1 MIFNDSREL
10 PKTFKDRKV
19 CVMGLGFVGLTL
31 AVTLADIGFEVYG
44 VELRKDIV
52 KKLRK
57 GEPHFFEPGLEG
69 RLKSQIKSKKLKIFQ
84 KIKKDFDVSI
94 YIITVGTPIKKNN
107 LVNKEMM
114 ERVCK
119 EISLFTKND
128 DLIILRS
135 TVEVG
140 TTKKMTKNYFKKK
153 KFKVDVAFCPE
164 RTIEGNAM
172 IELRK
177 LPQIVGADEMEVTS
191 RVSQF
196 FSFMTPTVVK
206 VSNSET
212 AELIKLIDNCQRDV
226 SFALSN
232 EIAEIADK
240 YSVSAYEVIN
250 SGKLG
255 YPRTNLPNPG
265 PVGGPCLEKDS
276 YILKNGLN
284 SLNYFPK
291 IIMNSRQ
298 VNAEQPE
305 NSISLLRKLCEKKMR
320 GKSNYQITISGIAFK
335 GRPETNDLRGTMAL
349 PIINEIKKKFP
360 QCNIKIYDPIVKK
373 NEAQKFFKNLD
384 FSFTNFLQDSFKNC
398 SLYIIC
404 NNHPIFSTM
413 PITILSQKMKNP
425 SIIFDYWNN
434 FTNQRI
440 SFPNSVSYVG
450 LGNLGK
456 ALSLKNE

>member
-1 MIFNDSREL
+1 MNFNNISKL
-10 PKTFKDRKV
+10 PKSLKDKKV

-44 VELRKDIV
+44 IELRKDIV
-52 KKLRK
+52 NLLKRGK
-57 GEPHFFEPGLEG
+57 PHFFEPGLEG

-84 KIKKDFDVSI
+84 KIEENFDVSI
-94 YIITVGTPIKKNN
+94 YIITVGTPIKKNYQ
-107 LVNKEMM
+107 VNKEMM

-119 EISLFTKND
+119 EISAFTKSND
-128 DLIILRS
+128 LVILRS

-140 TTKKMTKNYFKKK
+140 TTKKMTKRFFNQPDL
-153 KFKVDVAFCPE
+153 KVGVAFCPE

-177 LPQIVGADEMEVTS
+177 LPQIVGSDEMEVTS

-212 AELIKLIDNCQRDV
+212 AELIKLVDNCQRDV
-226 SFALSN
+226 NFALSN
-232 EIAEIADK
+232 EIAEISDK

-284 SLNYFPK
+284 NLNYFPK
-291 IIMNSRQ
+291 IIMGSRD
-298 VNAEQPE
+298 VNEQQPKR
-305 NSISLLRKLCEKKMR
+305 SISLLKKLYDKKIR
-320 GKSNYQITISGIAFK
+320 FKSNIQVTISGIAFK
-335 GRPETNDLRGTMAL
+335 GIPETNDLRGTMAL
-349 PIINEIKKKFP
+349 PIINEVKKK
-360 QCNIKIYDPIVKK
+360 
-373 NEAQKFFKNLD
+373 
-384 FSFTNFLQDSFKNC
+384 
-398 SLYIIC
+398 
-404 NNHPIFSTM
+404 
-413 PITILSQKMKNP
+413 
-425 SIIFDYWNN
+425 
-434 FTNQRI
+434 I
-440 SFPNSVSYVG
+440 SWM
-450 LGNLGK
+450 
-456 ALSLKNE
+456 

>member
-1 MIFNDSREL
+1 MDDNKNSEL
-10 PKTFKDRKV
+10 PISLKDKKV

-31 AVTLADIGFEVYG
+31 AVTLADIGYEVYG
-44 VELRKDIV
+44 VELRENVV
-52 KKLRK
+52 KLLKK
-57 GEPHFFEPGLEG
+57 GKPHFFEPGLEG
-69 RLKSQIKSKKLKIFQ
+69 RLSSLIRSKKLKIFRKIQ
-84 KIKKDFDVSI
+84 KNFNTSV
-94 YIITVGTPIKKNN
+94 YIVTVGTPIKNN
-107 LVNKEMM
+107 NKVNKEMM
-114 ERVCK
+114 ERVCM
-119 EISLFTKND
+119 EISSFTKNN
-128 DLIILRS
+128 DLVILRS

-140 TTKKMTKNYFKKK
+140 TTKKMRKMFFNKKTTN
-153 KFKVDVAFCPE
+153 VGVAFCPE
-164 RTIEGNAM
+164 RTIEGNAL

-177 LPQIVGADEMEVTS
+177 LPQIVGSDEMEVTS

-206 VSNSET
+206 VSNFET

-255 YPRTNLPNPG
+255 YPRTNLPDPG

-276 YILKNGLN
+276 YILSNGLN
-284 SLNYFPK
+284 HLNYFPK
-291 IIMNSRQ
+291 IIMNARY
-298 VNAEQPE
+298 VNEQQPKKT
-305 NSISLLRKLCEKKMR
+305 ISLLKKYCEKNIN
-320 GKSNYQITISGIAFK
+320 GKLKLHITIAGIAFK

-349 PIINEIKKKFP
+349 PIIKEIKKNFP
-360 QCNIKIYDPIVKK
+360 KSEIKVFDPVVKK
-373 NEAQKFFKNLD
+373 SEAKDYLKKINFN
-384 FSFTNFLQDSFKNC
+384 FTNSLENSFKSC

-413 PITILSQKMKNP
+413 PITVLSQLMRSP
-425 SIIFDYWNN
+425 SVIFDYWNN
-434 FTNQRI
+434 YSNQRI
-440 SFPNSVSYVG
+440 SFPSSVNYIG

-456 ALSLKNE
+456 ALCS